1 MEDSKSFKD
10 LQEIKSLMERSSRF
24 LSLSGL
30 SGVSAGIIAI
40 LGAFAIYG
48 LLNFGQLMY
57 DENLYVLG
65 SSARRNVTGLLLLV
79 ASLTFITA
87 LVCALYFSFRKAKR
101 NQLKFWDHTTKRLLV
116 HLFIP
121 LIAGGFFTL
130 ILIFRSDITLVASAM
145 LTFYGLAL
153 VNAGKYT
160 FGEIHYL
167 GIFEITLGLLAGI
180 FTSFGL
186 VFWTIGFGIL
196 HIVYGLIMYI
206 RYER

>member
-10 LQEIKSLMERSSRF
+10 LQEIKNLMERSSRF

-40 LGAFAIYG
+40 LGAFAIYW
-48 LLNFGQLMY
+48 LLHFGQVMY
-57 DENLYVLG
+57 DEHLYVLG
-65 SSARRNVTGLLLLV
+65 SSIRNNVIGLLLLV
-79 ASLTFITA
+79 ASLTFIFA
-87 LVCALYFSFRKAKR
+87 LGFALYFSCRKAKR
-101 NQLKFWDHTTKRLLV
+101 NHLKLWDHTTKRLLV

-167 GIFEITLGLLAGI
+167 GILEITLGLLAGI
-180 FTSFGL
+180 FTNYGL

-196 HIVYGLIMYI
+196 HIVYGLIMYF

>member
-10 LQEIKSLMERSSRF
+10 LQEIKNLMERSSRF

-30 SGVSAGIIAI
+30 SGVSAGIVAI
-40 LGAFAIYG
+40 LGAFAVYW
-48 LLNFGQLMY
+48 LLHFGQVMY
-57 DENLYVLG
+57 NEQLSVLG
-65 SSARRNVTGLLLLV
+65 SSTRNNVIGLLLLV
-79 ASLTFITA
+79 ASLTFIIA
-87 LVCALYFSFRKAKR
+87 LGFALYFSYRKAKR
-101 NQLKFWDHTTKRLLV
+101 NHLKLWDHTTKRLLV

-121 LIAGGFFTL
+121 LISGGFFTL

-167 GIFEITLGLLAGI
+167 GILEITLGLLAGI
-180 FTSFGL
+180 FTNYGL

-196 HIVYGLIMYI
+196 HIVYGLIMYF

>member
-1 MEDSKSFKD
+1 MEDSQNFKD
-10 LQEIKSLMERSSRF
+10 LSEIKNLMERSSRF
-24 LSLSGL
+24 HSLSGL
-30 SGVSAGIIAI
+30 SGVSAGIVAI
-40 LGAFAIYG
+40 LGAFAIYW

-57 DENLYVLG
+57 DEHLYVPG
-65 SSARRNVTGLLLLV
+65 SSVRRNMTGLLLLV
-79 ASLTFITA
+79 ASLTFIFA
-87 LVCALYFSFRKAKR
+87 LGCALFFSYRKAKR
-101 NQLKFWDHTTKRLLV
+101 NHLKLWDHTTKRLLV
-116 HLFIP
+116 HFFIP
-121 LIAGGFFTL
+121 LITGGLFTL

-167 GIFEITLGLLAGI
+167 GILEITLGLLAGI
-180 FTSFGL
+180 FTNFGL

-196 HIVYGLIMYI
+196 HIVYGLIMYF

>member
-10 LQEIKSLMERSSRF
+10 LQEIKNLMERSSRF

-30 SGVSAGIIAI
+30 SGVSAGIVAI
-40 LGAFAIYG
+40 LGAFALYWM
-48 LLNFGQLMY
+48 LDFGQLKY
-57 DENLYVLG
+57 DEHLHVLG
-65 SSARRNVTGLLLLV
+65 SSTRRNVAGMLLLV
-79 ASLTFITA
+79 ASLTFVFA
-87 LVCALYFSFRKAKR
+87 LVCAMYFSFRKAKK
-101 NQLKFWDHTTKRLLV
+101 NQLRFWDHTTKRLLV

-167 GIFEITLGLLAGI
+167 GILEIILGLLAGI
-180 FTSFGL
+180 FTAFGL

-196 HIVYGLIMYI
+196 HIVYGLIMYF

>member
-1 MEDSKSFKD
+1 MEDSRSFKD
-10 LQEIKSLMERSSRF
+10 LQEIKNLMERSSRF

-30 SGVSAGIIAI
+30 SGVSAGIVAI
-40 LGAFAIYG
+40 LGAFTIYG
-48 LLNFGQLMY
+48 LLNFGQLLY
-57 DENLYVLG
+57 DEQLHILG
-65 SSARRNVTGLLLLV
+65 SSVRRNVTGLLLLV
-79 ASLTFITA
+79 ASLTFIFA
-87 LVCALYFSFRKAKR
+87 LVSALYFSHRKAKK
-101 NQLKFWDHTTKRLLV
+101 NNIKFWDHTIKRLLV

-167 GIFEITLGLLAGI
+167 GILEIILGLLAGI
-180 FTSFGL
+180 FTNFGL
-186 VFWTIGFGIL
+186 IFWTIGFGIL
-196 HIVYGLIMYI
+196 HIVYGFIMYI

>member
-1 MEDSKSFKD
+1 MEDTKSFKD
-10 LQEIKSLMERSSRF
+10 LQEIKNLMERSSRF

-30 SGVSAGIIAI
+30 SGISAGIVAI
-40 LGAFAIYG
+40 LGAFAIYS
-48 LLNFGQLMY
+48 LLDFGQLLY
-57 DENLYVLG
+57 DENLHVLG
-65 SSARRNVTGLLLLV
+65 SSVRRNVTGMFLLV
-79 ASLTFITA
+79 ASLTFIFA
-87 LVCALYFSFRKAKR
+87 LVSALYFSYRKAKK
-101 NQLKFWDHTTKRLLV
+101 NHMKLWDHTTKRLLA

-167 GIFEITLGLLAGI
+167 GILEIILGLLAGI
-180 FTSFGL
+180 FTNFGL
-186 VFWTIGFGIL
+186 IFWTIGFGIL

>member
-1 MEDSKSFKD
+1 MKKSKEFKD

-30 SGVSAGIIAI
+30 SGVSAGIFALI
-40 LGAFAIYG
+40 GAFIAYRILDYG
-48 LLNFGQLMY
+48 HVHY
-57 DENLYVLG
+57 DEHLYLLKPALIGNIVFQLIMVG
-65 SSARRNVTGLLLLV
+65 TG
-79 ASLTFITA
+79 TFIA
-87 LVCALYFSFRKAKR
+87 AFGSALYFSYQKAKR
-101 NQLKFWDHTTKRLLV
+101 NKLSIWDHTTKRLLL

-121 LIAGGFFTL
+121 LVTGGLFALILVYRNDVTLLASVTL
-130 ILIFRSDITLVASAM
+130 I
-145 LTFYGLAL
+145 FYGLAL

-167 GIFEITLGLLAGI
+167 GISEIVLGLLAGL

-186 VFWTIGFGIL
+186 IFWAVGFGIL
-196 HIVYGLIMYI
+196 HIVYGFVMYY

>member
-10 LQEIKSLMERSSRF
+10 LQEIKNLMERSSRF

-30 SGVSAGIIAI
+30 SGVSAGIVAI
-40 LGAFAIYG
+40 LGAFALYWM
-48 LLNFGQLMY
+48 LDFGQVMY
-57 DENLYVLG
+57 KEQLYILG
-65 SSARRNVTGLLLLV
+65 SLTRNNYVGTLLLV
-79 ASLTFITA
+79 ASLTFIIA
-87 LVCALYFSFRKAKR
+87 LGSALYFSYRKAKK
-101 NQLKFWDHTTKRLLV
+101 NHLKLWNNTTKRLLV

-167 GIFEITLGLLAGI
+167 GILEIILGLLAGI

-186 VFWTIGFGIL
+186 IFWTIGFGIL